1 MIVGYI
7 YCHSH
12 LDLNEFN
19 DYYMNDL
26 NQFLIAPDIF
36 SKLNV
41 FEIDCPKFD
50 QEISI
55 LDYLSVDWEYLI
67 KSDNWNVGQS
77 FVSFPPKFN
86 SI

>member
-50 QEISI
+50 QENSI